1 MRTESCGSGD
11 RPSHEHDR
19 DGWTGWQTD
28 DPDYPRRQ
36 LQRERWLNLNG
47 DWRFAYDDEGRVT
60 HPRHIPSWDRTIRVP
75 FAPESSASGIGD
87 RSFHAD
93 VWYSRDFELTLDPG
107 RRALLHFGAV
117 DYEAQ
122 VWVDGVFVGRHEGGH
137 TSFVFDVSDAL
148 AEGGAHTV
156 TVWAHDNPHN
166 LAKPRGKQDWQ
177 EEAHLIWYPRTTGIW
192 QTVWIE
198 TVN

>member
-1 MRTESCGSGD
+1 MTMDAYEPDDRFGSN
-11 RPSHEHDR
+11 ETAR
-19 DGWTGWQTD
+19 DAWEEWATD

-60 HPRHIPSWDRTIRVP
+60 HPRHIRSWDRTIRVP

-122 VWVDGVFVGRHEGGH
+122 VWVDDVFVGHHEGGH
-137 TSFVFDVSDAL
+137 TSFVFDVSDASNPREVAYFVPEAPPGRSSIQFNDVL
-148 AEGGAHTV
+148 VASDGLVYVTDRFTGG
-156 TVWAHDNPHN
+156 
-166 LAKPRGKQDWQ
+166 LYIL
-177 EEAHLIWYPRTTGIW
+177 ERTA
-192 QTVWIE
+192 
-198 TVN
+198 